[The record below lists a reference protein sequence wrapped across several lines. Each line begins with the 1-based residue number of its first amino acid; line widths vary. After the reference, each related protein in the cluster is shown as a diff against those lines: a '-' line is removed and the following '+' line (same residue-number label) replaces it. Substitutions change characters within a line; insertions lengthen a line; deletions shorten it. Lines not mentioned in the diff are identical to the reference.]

1 VKGKAALIALGIMF
15 IMMPIAATVSDA
27 GTVYPSIFSSTV
39 SYGTVYVN
47 ENFSIYVNST
57 YGFNNYTVV
66 LIFSGLNL
74 SGMAPGTTVLS
85 QNQPN
90 PDLVF
95 NITAPSNPGTISI
108 LVMTS
113 AHGSTIMQ
121 YRTTVQLTV
130 VNPIKMQATISN
142 PTQYYM
148 YNVTVTFA
156 INGNNVSKIVIPKL
170 APYSSQIVSTYSS
183 AVSVINKGENTIS
196 VYASTPGAVV
206 SGDSTF
212 YYGTPS
218 NYTWIYYIAAVVV
231 AFMIF
236 LAVSAGRRSIP
247 KSPKWKK

>member
-1 VKGKAALIALGIMF
+1 VKGKAALIAIGIMF
-15 IMMPIAATVSDA
+15 ILLPLSATISDA
-27 GTVYPSIFSSTV
+27 GNVYPSIFTSTV
-39 SYGTVYVN
+39 SYGTVYTN

-57 YGFNNYTVV
+57 YGFNNYTAV
-66 LIFSGLNL
+66 LVFSGLNL

-85 QNQPN
+85 DNQRN

-95 NITAPSNPGTISI
+95 NITAPSNPGTLSI

-113 AHGSTIMQ
+113 AHGSSLMQ

-130 VNPIKMQATISN
+130 VNPIKMQATVSN

-156 INGNNVSKIVIPKL
+156 INGNNVSKIVIPSL
-170 APYSSQIVSTYSS
+170 APYSTQVVSIQSS
-183 AVSVINKGENTIS
+183 AVSLLNKGDNTIS
-196 VYASTPGAVV
+196 VYASTPGALV

-212 YYGTPS
+212 YYGTPP